1 MKKII
6 ILSLIG
12 VATMSLLTGCDIKL
26 GGGTTTEMRPATV
39 GQQLVDLKKAKDDS
53 AISDE
58 EYQTEK
64 ARILNEKP

>member
-6 ILSLIG
+6 IPSLIG
-12 VATMSLLTGCDIKL
+12 VATMALLTGCDIKL

-39 GQQLVDLKKAKDDS
+39 GQQLVDLKRAKDAG

-64 ARILNEKP
+64 AKFLDEKR